1 MILVQTSFFVRSA
14 AILGSTVGIIALA
27 TGVGFAS
34 SGPVYHSGQTVDVF
48 TLPYYGTTG
57 FTISLFPES
66 GTGNFNDTVPLTY
79 VGQITGNFTPNF
91 ATQDGSN
98 WGTTWDEFSF
108 QMPPGGT
115 ASHTYGALINTA
127 SGGSV
132 FTRFVG
138 YPDPDDPYGT
148 TFTYQDPTTP
158 PTGQLPEVPYS
169 AALPLVAGGIVWA
182 SLRLRRHQATAR

>member
-1 MILVQTSFFVRSA
+1 MKTSLVVRTA
-14 AILGSTVGIIALA
+14 AILGSTAGIVLLA
-27 TGVGFAS
+27 TGVSFAS
-34 SGPVYHSGQTVDVF
+34 SGPVFGPGETVDVF

-91 ATQDGSN
+91 ATKIGIT

-108 QMPPGGT
+108 QMPSGGT
-115 ASHTYGALINTA
+115 AGQTYGALINTA
-127 SGGSV
+127 NGGAV

-138 YPDPDDPYGT
+138 YPDPTEPYGT
-148 TFTYQDPTTP
+148 TFTYQTPTTP

-182 SLRLRRHQATAR
+182 SRRLRRRQATTG